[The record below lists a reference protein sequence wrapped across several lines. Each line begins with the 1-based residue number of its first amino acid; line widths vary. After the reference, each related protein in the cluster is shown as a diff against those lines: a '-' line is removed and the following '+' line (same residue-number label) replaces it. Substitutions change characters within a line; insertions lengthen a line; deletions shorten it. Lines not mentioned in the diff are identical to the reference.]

1 MSNSQCIECGG
12 VQNEGYRP
20 SLDSA
25 CRQSRPL
32 APEER
37 GHRRYRAVDGPIVP
51 VRQVG
56 AAVPIALRLMRAR
69 STAAQTGRPKG
80 AAAIR
85 ACVTRSLRHR
95 VDLPVTLR
103 QQAAAQRATLADQAA
118 ATFIDLADPD
128 TVKWR
133 QRLAAMAIL
142 TLARA
147 GAVEIIPASFQPEE
161 LP

>member
-1 MSNSQCIECGG
+1 
-12 VQNEGYRP
+12 
-20 SLDSA
+20 
-25 CRQSRPL
+25 
-32 APEER
+32 
-37 GHRRYRAVDGPIVP
+37 
-51 VRQVG
+51 
-56 AAVPIALRLMRAR
+56 
-69 STAAQTGRPKG
+69 
-80 AAAIR
+80 
-85 ACVTRSLRHR
+85 
-95 VDLPVTLR
+95 VTLR

-142 TLARA
+142 TPARA